1 MRPLAKRGGW
11 MPERAKASKV
21 FSSRSLA
28 ARAFWTEPCSHRA
41 VTPLLAFRFE
51 KPQAEVKSGKSR
63 KSAISG
69 PPKERLPSRSPR
81 PPRPAPV
88 GRRRVRAA
96 PCCGR
101 SPCARDLVGDRGR
114 RFPGLIATRLAEFGR
129 CPAEVGNLRG
139 IVPLS
144 LFFTLTCTFVQVVL

>member
-11 MPERAKASKV
+11 MPERAKARKV

-28 ARAFWTEPCSHRA
+28 ARAFWAEPCSHRA

-69 PPKERLPSRSPR
+69 PPKERLPSRSSPSAASR
-81 PPRPAPV
+81 A
-88 GRRRVRAA
+88 RRASQSA
-96 PCCGR
+96 HGPLLGR
-101 SPCARDLVGDRGR
+101 SPCARDRVGDRGR

-139 IVPLS
+139 MVPLS